1 MNVRVKVL
9 LHKAL
14 ELSRDQYVI
23 YGLDCRSTP
32 KDLLKKIVEEESNP
46 LLSRTL
52 MQEPESVLIMVGG
65 KTLNQD
71 REFREQVECEEA
83 SEYEVIIA
91 PLLEGG

>member
-1 MNVRVKVL
+1 MNVRVRVL

-14 ELSRDQYVI
+14 ELSRDQYIV

-46 LLSRTL
+46 PLTALN
-52 MQEPESVLIMVGG
+52 QEPESVLIMIGG
-65 KTLNQD
+65 KSLDHNK
-71 REFREQVECEEA
+71 EFREQIECGED